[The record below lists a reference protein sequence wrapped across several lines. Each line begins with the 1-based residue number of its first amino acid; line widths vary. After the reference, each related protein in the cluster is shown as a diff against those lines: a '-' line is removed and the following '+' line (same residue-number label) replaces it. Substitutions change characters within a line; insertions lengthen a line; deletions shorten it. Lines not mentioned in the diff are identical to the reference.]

1 MAEPALKGERTS
13 TETSSKAHAPNRVRY
28 EDDLY
33 GWVEEQVSLL
43 RAGAVDSLDL
53 QNIAEELS
61 DVGAAQY
68 HRLESVLRVLLM
80 HMLKWDQQP
89 EMRTPSWIYSI
100 VEQRRRYERLLS
112 KNPGLKSS
120 LDEIRD
126 DIYPI
131 ARNWAADE
139 THLPADE
146 FPDTCPYSWD
156 DILRRPFDFDSV
168 KK

>member
-1 MAEPALKGERTS
+1 MAHPVLKGEGQPS
-13 TETSSKAHAPNRVRY
+13 ENSSPAHASNRVRY

-43 RAGAVDSLDL
+43 RAGAVDALDL

-68 HRLESVLRVLLM
+68 HRLESALRVLLM

-89 EMRTPSWIYSI
+89 EMRTPSWIFSI
-100 VEQRRRYERLLS
+100 IEQRSRYQRLIK

-126 DIYPI
+126 AVYSI

-139 THLPADE
+139 THLPVEE
-146 FPDTCPYSWD
+146 FPDACPYSWE
-156 DILRRPFDFDSV
+156 DILERPFDFDSV
-168 KK
+168 KT